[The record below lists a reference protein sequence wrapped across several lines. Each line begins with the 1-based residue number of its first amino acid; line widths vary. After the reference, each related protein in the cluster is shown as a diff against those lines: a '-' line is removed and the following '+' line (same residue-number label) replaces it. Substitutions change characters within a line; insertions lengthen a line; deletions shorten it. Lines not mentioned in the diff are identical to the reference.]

1 MSFNDQLRLTG
12 LLLMT
17 AMAGCGGG
25 GASTSPA
32 KFSVGGSVNG
42 LLVGSVSLQL
52 NDIET
57 VRVESNGA
65 FIFRTSLPAG
75 ANYVVT
81 RVFPPPPFDWS
92 QQVCSVSNSNGTVV
106 TNVTDVSVNCTTPD
120 RSNVAMISNT
130 PGSELQLAIHA
141 SGTAFAV
148 WVTTQRDSG
157 RKDIWANRFVV
168 DSGWGTPVL
177 LESNDVGS
185 AHGPKIAMDA
195 AGNAVAVW
203 AQYDGTQFDIWE
215 SRYSIDSGWSPATL
229 VERNGVIPDL
239 AIDAS
244 GNVLVVWARSDG
256 AHSTI
261 WGNRYVPGSGWRTAS
276 IVGGAGNAAGF
287 SDLAM
292 DASGNAIAV
301 WTQFNSADVY
311 SNTWANHYSVDAGW
325 GTATVIG
332 SGTSVVVEHASVAI
346 DPFGNA
352 VAVWQQM
359 GGASVSNNIWSN
371 RYVAGSGWSTATS
384 IQTGSGPASTPEVA
398 VDMNGNALAVWRQP
412 DLARVSIWANRY
424 VAGRGWGAG
433 TLIESDSS
441 GDASA
446 PELVLHAGGNALVVW
461 PQIDRFNRT
470 HLWANRYSP
479 VSGWGQVTLVQDN
492 VDTVPPISVAP
503 NANGSNLVSW
513 SESQEKLAG
522 IWVRYVD

>member
-1 MSFNDQLRLTG
+1 MSFNDHLRLTG

-25 GASTSPA
+25 GASTSSPPPA
-32 KFSVGGSVNG
+32 NFSVGGSVNG
-42 LLVGSVSLQL
+42 LVGSVSLQL

-57 VRVESNGA
+57 LRVESNGA

-81 RVFPPPPFDWS
+81 RVFPPPPFN

-106 TNVTDVSVNCTTPD
+106 TNVTDVSVNCMTPD
-120 RSNVAMISNT
+120 RSNVTMISNT
-130 PGSELQLAIHA
+130 HGSALQLAIHA

-148 WVTTQRDSG
+148 WTQPDGSRTN
-157 RKDIWANRFVV
+157 IWASRLVV
-168 DSGWGTPVL
+168 DSGWGVPVL
-177 LESNDVGS
+177 LESNDAGN
-185 AHGPKIAMDA
+185 AYDPKIAVDA

-203 AQYDGTQFDIWE
+203 WQFDDTHSDIWA

-229 VERNGVIPDL
+229 VELNGSDAINPDL
-239 AIDAS
+239 AIDAN
-244 GNVLVVWARSDG
+244 GNALVVWAQSDG
-256 AHSTI
+256 ARRTI
-261 WGNRYVPGSGWRTAS
+261 WENRYVLGSGWGTAS
-276 IVGGAGNAAGF
+276 IVGSANAGDAAI
-287 SDLAM
+287 SDVAM

-301 WTQFNSADVY
+301 WVQFNGADVY
-311 SNTWANHYSVDAGW
+311 NNIWANHYSVGAGW

-332 SGTSVVVEHASVAI
+332 SGTSVLVEHARVAI

-352 VAVWQQM
+352 VAVWQQTV
-359 GGASVSNNIWSN
+359 GPSFNIWSN

-398 VDMNGNALAVWRQP
+398 VDMNGNALAVWRQS

-424 VAGRGWGAG
+424 VAGRGWGAA

-446 PELVLHAGGNALVVW
+446 PKVVLNAGGSALVVW
-461 PQIDRFNRT
+461 PQIDRLNRV

-479 VSGWGQVTLVQDN
+479 VSGWGQVTLVQDD
-492 VDTVPPISVAP
+492 VETAPVISAAP
-503 NANGSNLVSW
+503 NTNGSNLVSW
-513 SESQEKLAG
+513 SDAAG
-522 IWVRYVD
+522 IWAKYVD